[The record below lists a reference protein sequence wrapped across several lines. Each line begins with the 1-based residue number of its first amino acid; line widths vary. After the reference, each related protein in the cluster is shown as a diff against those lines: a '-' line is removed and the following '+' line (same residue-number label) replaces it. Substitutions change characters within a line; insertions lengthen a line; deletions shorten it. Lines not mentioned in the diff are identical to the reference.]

1 MQQEVSVCASHPLQS
16 GPFCSCDWR
25 VQHVARAAMPTVWWG
40 LRRSGC
46 ALCLFSCLKITVTN
60 ISFRKHK
67 CQLIRWSADG
77 RPGSSEFAAADA
89 SCLAESSICHGFD
102 HGGCCFPM
110 GNDPPSINNCFSFF
124 ICFSYANRNC
134 WGNHKNWL
142 VSLVWIRIV
151 PYHAMTFSD
160 GEWLWFPSLVW
171 IRGVPGLNHLVF
183 LEVAFQDDVMGLAA
197 FVRNKRGYSS
207 ANL

>member
-1 MQQEVSVCASHPLQS
+1 MQQEVRVCASHPLQS
-16 GPFCSCDWR
+16 GPFCSWDWR
-25 VQHVARAAMPTVWWG
+25 VQHVARVAMPTVWWG

-46 ALCLFSCLKITVTN
+46 ALCLFSCLKITVTD
-60 ISFRKHK
+60 ISFRKQK
-67 CQLIRWSADG
+67 LSTDSVICGWAPRLFRIR
-77 RPGSSEFAAADA
+77 SSWCFM
-89 SCLAESSICHGFD
+89 LAESSICHGFD

-151 PYHAMTFSD
+151 PYHAMTFTD

-183 LEVAFQDDVMGLAA
+183 LEVAF
-197 FVRNKRGYSS
+197 
-207 ANL
+207 